1 MIDIIDV
8 LGKYGIKEDDVVIL
22 IPHGSRTYGRFRDDS
37 DWDFVCVIRGDKS
50 PDMIKHENVDI
61 NVWTEKEFDD
71 KIAEH
76 DIQTLENLFCP
87 ISIKGGDLLKKRRDE
102 FIEKGIDRVK
112 LRTSISRTSSRGVSY
127 AKTLWGYNDFHR
139 SKKNICHAYRF
150 TLFGLQ
156 LIEYNKIHDY
166 GCANT
171 FADRLDKT
179 NDGGD
184 YKETLGEF
192 LAECKRVSKQLNEL
206 CPMNKQKKTREILY
220 SQ

>member
-1 MIDIIDV
+1 MINIIDV
-8 LGKYGIKEDDVVIL
+8 LGKYGIKSDDVVIL
-22 IPHGSRTYGRFRDDS
+22 VPHGSRTYGRFNDDS
-37 DWDFVCVIRGDKS
+37 DWDFVCVLRVDK
-50 PDMIKHENVDI
+50 PFEMIKHDNIDVNI
-61 NVWTEKEFDD
+61 WTEKEFDD

-87 ISIKGGDLLKKRRDE
+87 SAIRGYEFLKAKRNA
-102 FIEKGIDRVK
+102 FIEKGIDRAK
-112 LRTSISRTSSRGVSY
+112 LRTSISRTSSRGISY
-127 AKTLWGYNDFHR
+127 AKNLWGYGDFHR

-156 LIEYNKIHDY
+156 LINSNEIHDY

-184 YKETLGEF
+184 YKENLGDF
-192 LAECKRVSKQLNEL
+192 LAECKQISKQLIEL
-206 CPMNKQKKTREILY
+206 CPMDKQKKLNR
-220 SQ
+220 